1 MNRTVHSAFRPTG
14 FVRCS
19 VSSLRLPPDGSA
31 PTRPADERFRK
42 GNPAEKIAIFPVSTV
57 RQDADRMREVGKSTP
72 PVRSALR
79 GPAMTRADFT
89 LIELLVVIAIIAIL
103 AGMLLP
109 ALNQARER
117 ARSTSCLN
125 GLGQIMKAQIFYS
138 DDSRGL
144 MVGRSDNKI
153 FGRALYNNRYL
164 SDWKLLSCPSNP
176 SPDAARSATLAS
188 AIWETHTYGA
198 YLGNASTDNWD
209 YAIRIKKDFGDFLL
223 TPGGED
229 PTLYRTNYFYS
240 TVRNRRPTEFIMLI
254 DTFNLSN
261 QAPFFIYSPRGDV
274 EQSRIHLIHNK
285 RANAAYMDGHAA
297 SSGASELEASAMGV
311 THYYQ

>member
-14 FVRCS
+14 SARCS
-19 VSSLRLPPDGSA
+19 VSSLRLPPGGNA
-31 PTRPADERFRK
+31 PTRPADESFRK
-42 GNPAEKIAIFPVSTV
+42 GNSAEEIVILPVSTV
-57 RQDADRMREVGKSTP
+57 WQDAGRMREMRKSTST
-72 PVRSALR
+72 VRPAVRGSAT
-79 GPAMTRADFT
+79 ARADFT
-89 LIELLVVIAIIAIL
+89 LIELLIVITIIAIL
-103 AGMLLP
+103 ASMLLP

-125 GLGQIMKAQIFYS
+125 GLGQILKAQIFYS

-164 SDWKLLSCPSNP
+164 SDWKQLSCPSNP
-176 SPDAARSATLAS
+176 SPDAARFAPQEST
-188 AIWETHTYGA
+188 IWETHTYGA
-198 YLGNASTDNWD
+198 YLGNSSSDGWD
-209 YAIRIKKDFGDFLL
+209 YAIRIKKEFGDFLL

-229 PTLYRTNYFYS
+229 PTLYRTDYFYS

-254 DTFNLSN
+254 DTFNLDN

-297 SSGASELEASAMGV
+297 SSGASELEVSSMGV